1 MNLKLLDFAVTSLKR
16 RFWKNITIFFIFSV
30 LIFLIFSVLL
40 ISKSIQKEL
49 ALTQDS
55 LPEIF
60 VQKVVGGRVQNM
72 SEERAYKIVDILGVE
87 SVSKRV
93 WGYYYF
99 QSVGVNFSIVGLD
112 FDMDSF
118 KKSYSDVIERF
129 YDTNS
134 SNFMIVGQGV
144 KRILQNSYYKDSFN
158 FVKPNGD
165 FLSLKIAGVFK
176 GDSEL
181 ESSDTVLLP
190 IQKAREILG
199 LKSDEISDLVVRV
212 PNPKEVRVVA
222 SKIKNIFPDCR
233 VLTKDDIK
241 ISYQNIF
248 DYKSGLFLA
257 LFITSFFAFFILV
270 FEKASS
276 ISKEQVKEIG
286 ILRAVGW
293 QIEDILK
300 LKFLE
305 SGMISFFAF
314 FLGVLGSY
322 FYVYILKAP
331 ILRELFMG
339 YSVLKPK
346 FDLMVV
352 FDFGLIVSIF
362 LTTVAVYIAATI
374 IPTWRASVVDI
385 EEAIR

>member
-16 RFWKNITIFFIFSV
+16 RFWKNISIFFIFSV

-49 ALTQDS
+49 ALTQNS

-60 VQKVVGGRVQNM
+60 VQKVVGGRVQTM
-72 SEERAYKIVDILGVE
+72 REERAYKIVDILGVE

-118 KKSYSDVIERF
+118 KKSYSDVVERF

-144 KRILQNSYYKDSFN
+144 KRILQDSYYKDSFN

-165 FLSLKIAGVFK
+165 FLNLKIAGVFK

-181 ESSDTVLLP
+181 ESSDTILMP

-199 LKSDEISDLVVRV
+199 LKGDEVSDFVVKV

-222 SKIKNIFPDCR
+222 TKIKNIFPDCR

-257 LFITSFFAFFILV
+257 LFITSFFAFFILI

-305 SGMISFFAF
+305 SGLISFFAF
-314 FLGVLGSY
+314 FLGVVASY

-331 ILRELFMG
+331 ILKDLFMG

-352 FDFGLIVSIF
+352 YDFGLIVSVF